1 MKKYFSSVICS
12 KGYCCAYS
20 TIYKKDPSAKIYII
34 NGDDYEKS
42 IFFTRMVKYLSG
54 YNITLFNPFYDES
67 TDGIYIKNL
76 NTYILSDG
84 GYNKICPI
92 LPGIWEKQIDVV
104 KNKHYQTDL
113 LREVLIHKAQENN
126 YYREACNTLK
136 KASLVKE
143 RLHNELSPHLN
154 DDKIVNFIHRFKS
167 KELKSLTTKSKGE
180 IRLLSSPTPLGFHTH
195 YDTIFSLCDNVINI
209 VDETGFVGSII
220 SGVIKNYAVR
230 EKFPIMASPSYFNND
245 FFQFL
250 IFPTVKLGLCISDK
264 IHILPFEPTETITA
278 SRFLTNPD
286 ILHSKNV
293 EVLLSVEEK
302 LLEKAIL
309 SIYEGREKRYKYNDI
324 TKGYSNPDEAKD
336 NAKKLAEMML
346 N

>member
-1 MKKYFSSVICS
+1 MEKYFSSVICS
-12 KGYCCAYS
+12 KGYCCAYN
-20 TIYKKDPSAKIYII
+20 TIYKKDPSAKVYII
-34 NGDDYEKS
+34 NGDDYEKTV
-42 IFFTRMVKYLSG
+42 FFSQLTKCLSG

-84 GYNKICPI
+84 GYNKISPV
-92 LPGIWEKQIDVV
+92 LPGMWEKPIDVV
-104 KNKHYQTDL
+104 KHKCYQKDL
-113 LREVLIHKAQENN
+113 LREVLIHKSQENN
-126 YYREACNTLK
+126 HYREACNTLK

-167 KELKSLTTKSKGE
+167 KELKSLTNKSKGE

-195 YDTIFSLCDNVINI
+195 YDTIFSLCEKIVNI

-230 EKFPIMASPSYFNND
+230 ERIPIIASPSYFNND

-264 IHILPFEPTETITA
+264 SHISPFESTETITA
-278 SRFLTNPD
+278 SRFFASPD
-286 ILHSKNV
+286 ILNSKNV

-302 LLEKAIL
+302 LLEKAIM
-309 SIYEGREKRYKYNDI
+309 SIYEGRDERYKYNDI
-324 TKGYSNPDEAKD
+324 TKGFSNPEEATET
-336 NAKKLAEMML
+336 AKVLAEKLL